1 MRFDDHPG
9 EADRMDKF
17 QQWALPASIAFAGAC
32 VLGAGVLVSMPL
44 NALKGIEASASGVV
58 GENQNGV
65 KYIRLI
71 GEFSNN
77 LKGGEYVGQFAN

>member
-1 MRFDDHPG
+1 
-9 EADRMDKF
+9 
-17 QQWALPASIAFAGAC
+17 
-32 VLGAGVLVSMPL
+32 MPL

-71 GEFSNN
+71 GEFSND
-77 LKGGEYVGQFAN
+77 LKGGEFVGQYAR